1 MKVFNWMTRPDSPA
15 DPDCK
20 FYAIAAGGFCRYGM
34 LLESLK
40 AVRLTVG
47 SGFVPGLNLRTR
59 VYRALLRVAMIK
71 EAQELS
77 EAFLG
82 CIGNGEEGGTKVVAL
97 LDNMI
102 SSWVE

>member
-1 MKVFNWMTRPDSPA
+1 
-15 DPDCK
+15 
-20 FYAIAAGGFCRYGM
+20 M

-40 AVRLTVG
+40 AVRLMVG
-47 SGFVPGLNLRTR
+47 SGFVPGPDLRTR

-77 EAFLG
+77 EGFLR
-82 CIGNGEEGGTKVVAL
+82 CIGNGDEGVKKVMAL

-102 SSWVE
+102 ASWVE